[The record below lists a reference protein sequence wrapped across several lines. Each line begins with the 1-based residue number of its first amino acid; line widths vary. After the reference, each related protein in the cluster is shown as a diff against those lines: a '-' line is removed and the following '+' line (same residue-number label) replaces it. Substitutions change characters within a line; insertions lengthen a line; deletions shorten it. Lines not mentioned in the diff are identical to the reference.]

1 MLIGYGFQT
10 VPPEWRVEEK
20 TACGYVRVYDV
31 YSGHAVY
38 EDGGGSRPLKAG
50 SICLFPSAAPFS
62 IHHDPGDPLCCTHLH
77 LDVAPA
83 VLRQMTV
90 VSAEE
95 GSLPRKIFDA
105 LRTAAAEGNEEVL
118 EPLAAAFEVYCRQQ
132 GLFLRL
138 DSGIS
143 AALLAMS
150 GDVRKNWRLR
160 ELGALAGYS
169 ESYFIRRFRAEVG
182 VPPHQYL
189 ISCRMK
195 HAARLLWNKET
206 PIGQVAEQSG
216 YPDLKAF
223 SRAFSAHYGLS
234 PSAYRQAGRLFP

>member
-10 VPPEWRVEEK
+10 VPPEWKVEEK

-31 YSGHAVY
+31 YSGDAVY
-38 EDGGGSRPLKAG
+38 EDGGGARPLKPG

-90 VSAEE
+90 IPPAEN
-95 GSLPRKIFDA
+95 SLPRKIFDA
-105 LRTAAAEGNEEVL
+105 LRTAAGEGNEEVL

-182 VPPHQYL
+182 VSPHQYL

-195 HAARLLWNKET
+195 HAARLLWNKEV
-206 PIGQVAEQSG
+206 PVGQVAEQSG

-223 SRAFSAHYGLS
+223 SRAFRNHYGLS

>member
-1 MLIGYGFQT
+1 MLVGYGCQT
-10 VPPEWRVEEK
+10 VPEDWHVDEK
-20 TACGYVRVYDV
+20 SACGYVRVYEI
-31 YSGHAVY
+31 YSGELEY
-38 EDGGGSRPLKAG
+38 RDSGGCRSIKPGT
-50 SICLFPSAAPFS
+50 ICLFPSAAPFS

-90 VSAEE
+90 IPPAEN
-95 GSLPRKIFDA
+95 SLPRKIFDA
-105 LRTAAAEGNEEVL
+105 LRTAAGEGNEEVL

-182 VPPHQYL
+182 VSPHQYL

-195 HAARLLWNKET
+195 HAARLLWNKEV
-206 PIGQVAEQSG
+206 PVGQVAEQSG

-223 SRAFSAHYGLS
+223 SRAFRNHYGLS

>member
-38 EDGGGSRPLKAG
+38 EDGGGPRPLKPG

-160 ELGALAGYS
+160 ELGVLAGYS

>member
-10 VPPEWRVEEK
+10 VPPEWKVEEK

-31 YSGHAVY
+31 YSGDAVY
-38 EDGGGSRPLKAG
+38 EDGGGARPLKPG

-62 IHHDPGDPLCCTHLH
+62 IRHDPKRPLCCTHLH

-90 VSAEE
+90 IPPAEN
-95 GSLPRKIFDA
+95 SLPRKIFDA
-105 LRTAAAEGNEEVL
+105 LRTAAGEGNEEVL

-160 ELGALAGYS
+160 ELGALAGYGL
-169 ESYFIRRFRAEVG
+169 F
-182 VPPHQYL
+182 
-189 ISCRMK
+189 
-195 HAARLLWNKET
+195 RLLRGLAPGFTQRFQVQVEVPDGRET
-206 PIGQVAEQSG
+206 GTGGPAPGAGAGQ
-216 YPDLKAF
+216 L
-223 SRAFSAHYGLS
+223 
-234 PSAYRQAGRLFP
+234 